1 MQPQSSQNENQKIK
15 ASAALKIII
24 GGSILYFGTIL
35 TFAQLF
41 SVTF

>member
-1 MQPQSSQNENQKIK
+1 MQPQSSQSENQEIK
-15 ASAALKIII
+15 VSTALKIII

-41 SVTF
+41 SATF